1 MLRTNTVRS
10 DLRASSI
17 ARSAEAIVWT
27 NTKDASPTAMVVP
40 VPMLTFSMKGA
51 GAMSF
56 AGSIPVQHPG
66 RRSFEDQPLAPLSSR
81 SGRAIPAVEELPDE
95 SVATATDATELTE
108 PPKEETSELQTPV
121 QTELADNEPVAALEP
136 EPQPSVETH
145 QIELIINS
153 LPRHELTE
161 PIPVTVASL
170 GDQVFTASVHALDVV
185 GTGNTLGDALI
196 IVKEQIEILYE
207 KLSKAVG
214 LDKDEKKY
222 LAYLQS
228 HIKSSGPE
236 SSRHSKRS
244 IWR

>member
-1 MLRTNTVRS
+1 M
-10 DLRASSI
+10 
-17 ARSAEAIVWT
+17 
-27 NTKDASPTAMVVP
+27 
-40 VPMLTFSMKGA
+40 
-51 GAMSF
+51 
-56 AGSIPVQHPG
+56 
-66 RRSFEDQPLAPLSSR
+66 
-81 SGRAIPAVEELPDE
+81 PAVEELPAKPVE
-95 SVATATDATELTE
+95 AAADATELTE
-108 PPKEETSELQTPV
+108 PPKEVTSELQPPV
-121 QTELADNEPVAALEP
+121 QTELADSEPVAALEP
-136 EPQPSVETH
+136 DPVETQ
-145 QIELIINS
+145 QIELIIDS
-153 LPRHELTE
+153 LPRHELIE

-207 KLSKAVG
+207 KLSRATD

-236 SSRHSKRS
+236 SSRHSKRP